1 MTKQAETTAGDQELV
16 YQVRLP
22 LSTATLR
29 ACTEWLRAHLKQLG
43 SRWRKLPAGRI
54 VTLVLAHLRH
64 DQRLRDL
71 AGGNRVSAST
81 LKRWVDEMVALLA
94 RRAERLDRALKKIAD
109 RGGQVVLLDGTLIR
123 TFRRTGPVNRANYS
137 GKHKAHGLLFLAL
150 TDDVG
155 NLAWISRAFRGA
167 ASEITAARGARLLA
181 HLRAAGL
188 GALADRGFV
197 GLDADIDAPILVT
210 GTKKKRKTKL
220 TETQR
225 IVNRLIAADR
235 AVNEH
240 GFAYLKNWRILAKLR
255 CDPARATTLL
265 RALLVLTRMENT
277 R

>member
-1 MTKQAETTAGDQELV
+1 MTKQAETTAEDQELV

-29 ACTEWLRAHLKQLG
+29 ACTQWLRAHLKQLG

-81 LKRWVDEMVALLA
+81 LKRWVDEMVGVLA

-123 TFRRTGPVNRANYS
+123 TLRRTGRTTAAS
-137 GKHKAHGLLFLAL
+137 TRRTCLLFLAL

-155 NLAWISRAFRGA
+155 NLVWISRAFRGA

-181 HLRAAGL
+181 HLRSAGL

-197 GLDADIDAPILVT
+197 GLDTDLDAPVLVT
-210 GTKKKRKTKL
+210 GTKKKRKTRL

-255 CDPARATTLL
+255 CDLARATTLL